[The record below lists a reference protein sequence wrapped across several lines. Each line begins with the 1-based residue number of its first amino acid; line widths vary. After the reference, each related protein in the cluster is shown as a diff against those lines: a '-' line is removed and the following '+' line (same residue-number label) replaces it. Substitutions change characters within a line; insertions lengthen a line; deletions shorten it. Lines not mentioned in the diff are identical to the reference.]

1 MNSRNELYAAGL
13 GLLVSSPHVLAQFAA
28 GKDYFSGED
37 PWMADLFASQKIALI
52 RTGSPQ
58 IDYRFFSASP
68 GPMAAYLSYVEFGL
82 EVEDGGLVFRDGYDL
97 YEWDPSSA
105 EVRLPS
111 PTGYCR
117 VGVGWTRGPSHA
129 SMQLHVSSVRTEV
142 VIPPFS
148 VELLFKA

>member
-13 GLLVSSPHVLAQFAA
+13 GLLVSSPHVLAQLAP
-28 GKDYFSGED
+28 GKDYFSGEASRMD
-37 PWMADLFASQKIALI
+37 ELFASQKIALI
-52 RTGSPQ
+52 HTGSPQ

-82 EVEDGGLVFRDGYDL
+82 VVEDGGLLFRDGYDL
-97 YEWDPSSA
+97 YEWDPSSD

-117 VGVGWTRGPSHA
+117 IGVGWTRGPSHA

-148 VELLFKA
+148 VELMFKA

>member
-1 MNSRNELYAAGL
+1 MTSTSELYAAGL
-13 GLLVSSPHVLAQFAA
+13 GLLVSSRQVLAQFAP

-37 PWMADLFASQKIALI
+37 PWMAELFASQKIALI
-52 RTGSPQ
+52 QTGSPQ

-82 EVEDGGLVFRDGYDL
+82 VVEDGGLVFRDGYDL
-97 YEWDPSSA
+97 YQWDPSSA
-105 EVRLPS
+105 EVCLPS

-117 VGVGWTRGPSHA
+117 IGVGWSRGVSHS

-148 VELLFKA
+148 VELMFKA

>member
-1 MNSRNELYAAGL
+1 MNSPNELYAAGL
-13 GLLVSSPHVLAQFAA
+13 GLLVSSHHVLVHFAA
-28 GKDYFSGED
+28 GKDYLSGKD
-37 PWMADLFASQKIALI
+37 PLIHELRANQKIALI
-52 RTGSPQ
+52 QIGSPQ

-68 GPMAAYLSYVEFGL
+68 GPMATYLGYVEFGL
-82 EVEDGGLVFRDGYDL
+82 VVEDGGLVFRDGYDL
-97 YEWDPSSA
+97 YEWDPSSD
-105 EVRLPS
+105 EVCLPS

-117 VGVGWTRGPSHA
+117 VGVGWSRGVSHS